1 MGRHLYFPVT
11 GLPPGKVIQTTEGGT
26 SGITPPQALSNLNG
40 VPASYLGV
48 ANGIIQLN
56 QNIKI
61 DAARIP
67 DGYASN
73 YNGPMIEGVTTMVVN
88 TQAQFVITDYDVF
101 ATYNLAAI
109 SGNTSREHNIITYTA
124 PGAAGNGGFTLNG
137 KSFPITIVQSAIV
150 QKPTIV
156 TPHNETYTVRGDI
169 TITSSAF
176 AIGSG
181 STTHEGS
188 DWQLATDVNFAN
200 IVSSLTNSSSSKTV
214 WNTTLAL
221 DDADY
226 YIRVRHKGAGA
237 YGYSAWSDIVHIQT
251 SLNAIVARPTLN
263 TPTYNE
269 TEASISLSGSAFA
282 LSSGSD
288 THQGT
293 DWQLALD
300 SNFDVVIKQTIN
312 STLNKTTKVFYGL
325 SPNATYYLR
334 VRYKGT
340 TSGYSEWSDPLS
352 FTTTAL
358 PTYNLNKISPISS
371 TIDEGTSATYNVTT
385 TNVADGTTL
394 YYTIHGTN
402 ITAADFNPQIM
413 SGSVVIN
420 SNYGSISLTLANDN
434 NTEGNESFNINLRT
448 GSINGPV
455 VAIGPSLTIN
465 DTSTSAPPTPTYAVA
480 TSTGA
485 TTYNEGS
492 SITFNINTT
501 NVANG
506 TILYYSLDG
515 TGITAVDFIGGLT
528 GSVTINNNQAT
539 VIKTIANDDPD
550 NNESFVFNLRTDSVS
565 GTIVASTNSLTIIDN
580 VTPSYDVIV
589 RDDLNNITISR
600 TEGQRF
606 KFYVNTLNVS
616 DGTTLYYSA
625 EGVSG
630 STLSSLEFSPSTL
643 TGSFVVNSNQGYFT
657 LTPDNNDVAEPDKT
671 FVVNI
676 RTGSTSGTI
685 VATTDTLT
693 IVDTGDSSN
702 PEWRIGADFGGNY
715 NDPIAVTQNYN
726 LGFINGLD
734 FASSNY
740 PTSQPMIVSGNL
752 PPGTYVALRE
762 TPQPPYLVG
771 NGDYFHYALYGAPTT
786 VGTYTVTFQTNYLI
800 DYPVP
805 AHGTPSTKQFSKTFV
820 IVPETP

>member
-26 SGITPPQALSNLNG
+26 SGTTAPQALSNLNG
-40 VPASYLGV
+40 VPAGYLGV

-56 QNIKI
+56 QNSKI
-61 DAARIP
+61 DGARIP
-67 DGYASN
+67 DGYASS

-109 SGNTSREHNIITYTA
+109 SGNVSRQHNIITYTA
-124 PGAAGNGGFTLNG
+124 PGAAGSGGFTLNG
-137 KSFPITIVQSAIV
+137 KSFPVTVVQSATV

-156 TPHNETYTVRGDI
+156 TPHNETYTVRGNI

-188 DWQLATDVNFAN
+188 DWQLATDVNFTN
-200 IVSSLTNSSSSKTV
+200 IVDSLTNSSSSKTV

-226 YIRVRHKGAGA
+226 YIRVRYKGAGA

-312 STLNKTTKVFYGL
+312 STFNKTTKVFYGL

-340 TSGYSEWSDPLS
+340 TSGYSEWSDPIS

-371 TIDEGTSATYNVTT
+371 TIDEGTSATYSVIT

-420 SNYGSISLTLANDN
+420 SNYGSISLTLTNDN
-434 NTEGNESFNINLRT
+434 NTEGNESFNLNLRT

-480 TSTGA
+480 PSTGA
-485 TTYNEGS
+485 TTYTEGS
-492 SITFNINTT
+492 SITFNVTTT

-506 TILYYSLDG
+506 TTLYWSING
-515 TGITAVDFIGGLT
+515 TGITAGDFSPSGLT
-528 GSVTINNNQAT
+528 GSLTINNNQAT
-539 VIKTIANDDPD
+539 VTRTIAPDDPD

-565 GTIVASTNSLTIIDN
+565 GTIVASTVNLTITDN
-580 VTPSYDVIV
+580 VTPSYAVIV
-589 RDDLNNITISR
+589 KDDLNNITTSR
-600 TEGQRF
+600 MEGQRF
-606 KFYVNTLNVS
+606 KFYVNTLNVT

-630 STLSSLEFSPSTL
+630 STLSSLEFNPSTL

-657 LTPDNNDVAEPDKT
+657 LTPDNNGVSEPDKT
-671 FVVNI
+671 FVVYI
-676 RTGSTSGTI
+676 RTGSVNGSVVTQSEI
-685 VATTDTLT
+685 LT
-693 IVDTGDSSN
+693 IIDSG
-702 PEWRIGADFGGNY
+702 EAVAEAWLIGADYDSNFNNAVSVTVNESIGFGDGQTICY
-715 NDPIAVTQNYN
+715 T
-726 LGFINGLD
+726 
-734 FASSNY
+734 NY

-752 PPGTYVALRE
+752 PSGVNISLD
-762 TPQPPYLVG
+762 TPPSGPPYSIG
-771 NGDYFHYALYGAPTT
+771 MYNFKIFGTPTVT
-786 VGTYTVTFQTNYLI
+786 GTFTVTFQVNNLI
-800 DYPVP
+800 YNPNGSEP
-805 AHGTPSTKQFSKTFV
+805 TSKQFTRTF
-820 IVPETP
+820 IVVPQTP